1 MIFQTNGQSENY
13 LPSRTIKQLTL
24 SKSPLHKRRR
34 QSERV
39 KDDDPD
45 NESVCRQDIDNLLI
59 QDAVTTPDRKRKSRV
74 PLPSPNST
82 KKVTKEKIPAKCSKL
97 TKTTAKRIL
106 AGKFDPS
113 DIYVDPVNISDA
125 YINGSSST
133 VHNKLVDISNNIH
146 FTQKTSKQVTPT
158 KGHNSKIYLMDESR
172 TDFTVI
178 KPCYDLKNSRYL
190 VGDTVETEPP
200 RKSGSQN
207 LNGLAQKQIASEKA
221 KFDDFEKISPVLTS
235 SVGVIP
241 VTSAKCTTTSVT
253 PCRTQSTLSFKP
265 QGTFKPPSARLS
277 NTYTHLD
284 PNGTVRTKTLN
295 TPPTMP
301 LNTPSTKPLN
311 TPSTIPLN
319 TPSTKHLSTPLDTSK
334 FRTPSARPLKSP
346 TDIPGY
352 KTTSSTT
359 FQSSTNPS
367 SMKGTPPLC
376 NCGKRSK
383 RRMVQTPGPNLG
395 RFFFTCGSS
404 YYNSTDRKNACGFF
418 KWETPV
424 RSRCQS
430 FTQNG
435 TLSKPFVPVF
445 NNCTPLMN
453 ATLKKNLGVRSNSIS
468 SFR

>member
-1 MIFQTNGQSENY
+1 MIFQTNGQSVENY
-13 LPSRTIKQLTL
+13 LPSRTIKQLTP
-24 SKSPLHKRRR
+24 SKSPQHKRRR

-39 KDDDPD
+39 KDDDVKYDEDPD
-45 NESVCRQDIDNLLI
+45 DESVCRQEIDNLLI
-59 QDAVTTPDRKRKSRV
+59 QDAVRTPDRKRKSRV
-74 PLPSPNST
+74 LLPSPNSS

-97 TKTTAKRIL
+97 TKTTAKQIL
-106 AGKFDPS
+106 AGKFNPS

-146 FTQKTSKQVTPT
+146 FTQKTLKPVTPT
-158 KGHNSKIYLMDESR
+158 KGHNSKINLMDKSR
-172 TDFTVI
+172 RDFTVI
-178 KPCYDLKNSRYL
+178 KPCNDLKNSRCL
-190 VGDTVETEPP
+190 VGHTVESEPP

-235 SVGVIP
+235 SVGVIS
-241 VTSAKCTTTSVT
+241 VASGKCTTTSAT

-265 QGTFKPPSARLS
+265 QGMFKPPSARLL

-295 TPPTMP
+295 TPSTM
-301 LNTPSTKPLN
+301 
-311 TPSTIPLN
+311 PLN

-334 FRTPSARPLKSP
+334 FRTPSARPLKPP

-352 KTTSSTT
+352 KTPSNTT

-395 RFFFTCGSS
+395 QFFFTCGSS

-445 NNCTPLMN
+445 NNCTPLIN